1 MDMQQP
7 HAFAPAAPDLSPA
20 GLPTL
25 AERVFSEPGRIS
37 EAVFVNLDF
46 AEGDMAALAECAAIY
61 GSSTLATIA
70 GRPLAGWAGSG
81 ATGCRP
87 RRQLRRARRSQAG
100 HLTFD

>member
-1 MDMQQP
+1 MDMQQS
-7 HAFAPAAPDLSPA
+7 HAFAPAAPDLTPA

-70 GRPLAGWAGSG
+70 
-81 ATGCRP
+81 
-87 RRQLRRARRSQAG
+87 RQTARRLGRIRRELDVARGDSFAEPAAAKRA
-100 HLTFD
+100 T